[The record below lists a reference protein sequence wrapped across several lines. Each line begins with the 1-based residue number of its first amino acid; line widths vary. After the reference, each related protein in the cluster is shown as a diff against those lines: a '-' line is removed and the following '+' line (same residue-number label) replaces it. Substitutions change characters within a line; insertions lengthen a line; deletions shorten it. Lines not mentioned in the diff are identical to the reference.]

1 MEPTIP
7 AVNLR
12 LQFESVREE
21 IDASIRQVL
30 ERQSFILG
38 PEVQELEQAV
48 ARAQDCSHAVG
59 CAAGSDALLLSLMA
73 LGIGPGDP
81 VLVPAFTFFSTASS
95 VVRAGATPVFV
106 DIDPRTFHISPEA
119 VRQALASHNAAK
131 PVRAVIPVH
140 LYGQCA
146 NMDALSEMAKQ
157 YDLHMIEDAA
167 QAILARYGRRAA
179 GSLGDCGCFSFYPT
193 KNLGGAGDGGMITTQ
208 DASLAERLRALRDHG
223 SVKNGSV
230 KKYTHACLGINSRL
244 DTLQAAVLIVKLRHL
259 EEWTELRRKKAS
271 FYRAAFSDT
280 GLSHPSAA
288 YPTREAPVVLPY
300 VAPDAGHVYHQFT
313 VRAYRRDELARHLAT
328 KGIES
333 AVYYPIPLHLQEAFS
348 YLRVQPGSCPESER
362 AAGEV
367 LSLPLYPEITAEQQ
381 SRVVEEIKRF
391 YSS

>member
-59 CAAGSDALLLSLMA
+59 CASGSDALLLSLIA
-73 LGIGPGDP
+73 LGIGPGDH

-106 DIDPRTFHISPEA
+106 DIDPRTFNISPEA
-119 VRQALASHNAAK
+119 ARQALASHNTGK

-140 LYGQCA
+140 LYGQCSG
-146 NMDALSEMAKQ
+146 MDALSEMAKQ
-157 YDLHMIEDAA
+157 YDLHIIEDAA
-167 QAILARYGRRAA
+167 QAILAHYGRRAA
-179 GSLGDCGCFSFYPT
+179 GSMGDCGCFSFYPT
-193 KNLGGAGDGGMITTQ
+193 KNLGGAGDGGMITTN
-208 DASLAERLRALRDHG
+208 DAPLAERLRALRDH
-223 SVKNGSV
+223 GSV

-244 DTLQAAVLIVKLRHL
+244 DTLQAVVLIVKLRHL
-259 EEWTELRRKKAS
+259 EKWTELRRKRAS

-367 LSLPLYPEITAEQQ
+367 LSLPLYPEITEEQQ
-381 SRVVEEIKRF
+381 ARVVEEIKRF
-391 YSS
+391 YNS

>member
-7 AVNLR
+7 SVNLR

-21 IDASIRQVL
+21 IDVSIRQVL

-48 ARAQDCSHAVG
+48 ARAQDCSYAVG
-59 CAAGSDALLLSLMA
+59 CASGSDALLLSLMA

-106 DIDPRTFHISPEA
+106 DIDPRTFNISPEA
-119 VRQALASHNAAK
+119 VRQALASHNTGK
-131 PVRAVIPVH
+131 TIRAVIPVH
-140 LYGQCA
+140 LYGQCSG
-146 NMDALSEMAKQ
+146 MDALSEMAKQ
-157 YDLHMIEDAA
+157 YDLHIIEDAA

-179 GSLGDCGCFSFYPT
+179 GSMGDCGCFSFYPT
-193 KNLGGAGDGGMITTQ
+193 KNLGGAGDGGMITTN
-208 DASLAERLRALRDHG
+208 DTSLAERLRALRDHG
-223 SVKNGSV
+223 SVK
-230 KKYTHACLGINSRL
+230 KYAHACLGINSRL
-244 DTLQAAVLIVKLRHL
+244 DTLQAVVLIVKLRHL
-259 EEWTELRRKKAS
+259 EKWTELRRKRAL

-313 VRAYRRDELARHLAT
+313 VRALRRDELARHLAA

-348 YLRVQPGSCPESER
+348 YLGGQPGSCPESER
-362 AAGEV
+362 AADEV
-367 LSLPLYPEITAEQQ
+367 LSLPLYPEITEEQQ
-381 SRVVEEIKRF
+381 TWVVEEIKRF